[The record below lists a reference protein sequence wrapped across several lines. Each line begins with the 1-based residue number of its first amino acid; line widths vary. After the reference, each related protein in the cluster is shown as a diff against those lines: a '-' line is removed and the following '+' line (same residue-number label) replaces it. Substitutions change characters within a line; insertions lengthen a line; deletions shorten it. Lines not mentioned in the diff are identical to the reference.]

1 MSTNSYKKKSL
12 REEDVK
18 ILTSEM
24 ILGCSIESLYQ
35 WLRFKKFP
43 AVSTEGLK
51 NLFIKMVNVPLKH
64 ETILQEF
71 IDVINRGS
79 FEELLNLID
88 KYHIS
93 DLDEQLA
100 QLELKFKHDWKKVF
114 ELYFS
119 TNDEDI
125 ATAILRNFMF
135 LNSASQ
141 EAYECYIKWVENL
154 TEDERKMNLTQYPY
168 NRINV

>member
-1 MSTNSYKKKSL
+1 MMMVCLMNIYKYFCT
-12 REEDVK
+12 V
-18 ILTSEM
+18 
-24 ILGCSIESLYQ
+24 
-35 WLRFKKFP
+35 
-43 AVSTEGLK
+43 V
-51 NLFIKMVNVPLKH
+51 
-64 ETILQEF
+64 
-71 IDVINRGS
+71 
-79 FEELLNLID
+79 ELLNLID